1 MVVEIE
7 RELKMLTPIDKEPL
21 RRKLRKI
28 LELTQ
33 RGQGGEKRAAQY
45 RLDELCRQYNIDLDT
60 IFQDQDVEFTI
71 KYNNKG
77 ELTVLTQIICVILGT
92 GEVTYA
98 PRSKIIKIKC
108 SPLLKA
114 EILTK
119 TQIYLYDYRR
129 QLAEK
134 RKELSLFPRAFI
146 ARNNIYDSSDPEDDT
161 PLTEAEKEEIMK
173 VVAIANGLERTKVYP
188 LLESK

>member
-98 PRSKIIKIKC
+98 PLEKIIKIKC

-173 VVAIANGLERTKVYP
+173 VVAIANGLERTKVHP